1 MPNLMFSPFLPLSQ
15 QIETQKQLEFLDSNM
30 NLPVSSFLG
39 TNDPLSYNVGPEE
52 SFQRLNS
59 DLPPQHYY
67 PEDAPAPQ

>member
-52 SFQRLNS
+52 SF
-59 DLPPQHYY
+59 
-67 PEDAPAPQ
+67 